1 MARYTGP
8 VCRLCRRERM
18 KLFLKG
24 TKCETMR
31 CPIERRPYPPGM
43 HGRGRIR
50 ESEYLFQLREK
61 QKCRRIYGLLEKQF
75 KLIYNKANK
84 QPGVTG
90 ENLLRLL
97 ELRIDNVVFRAGYAS
112 SRNQARQFVRHGH
125 VAVNGKRV
133 TIPSYTLRKDDV
145 VQLREKASRMIVVR
159 HNVDTLDRTVPAVAR
174 RRARRA
180 QGDRARSPAPGA
192 DRDPG
197 ARAAHRRALLQVTQ
211 PPLPR
216 PGYSTPRTEG
226 LSC

>member
-75 KLIYNKANK
+75 RSIYAKANRA
-84 QPGVTG
+84 PGITG
-90 ENLLRLL
+90 ENLMRAL
-97 ELRIDNVVFRAGYAS
+97 ELRLDNGVFRTAFAS
-112 SRNQARQFVRHGH
+112 SRNQARQLVRHGH
-125 VAVNGKRV
+125 VKVNDKRV
-133 TIPSYTLRKDDV
+133 TIPSYALRKGDV
-145 VQLREKASRMIVVR
+145 IELSDKAKKMIVIR
-159 HNVDTLDRTVPAVAR
+159 HNIDTLDRSVPQWLEVSATDMTATV
-174 RRARRA
+174 
-180 QGDRARSPAPGA
+180 
-192 DRDPG
+192 RD
-197 ARAAHRRALLQVTQ
+197 L
-211 PPLPR
+211 PLREQIDVPVR
-216 PGYSTPRTEG
+216 EQLIVELYSK
-226 LSC
+226 